1 MEVGSHFNIHP
12 QKTKISEI
20 FENSEVSCKKN
31 KTLKQKR
38 MTMIFLCHIT
48 HFPNHFS
55 FCPPS
60 VDGNKTSPLDL
71 LGEVSR
77 FDDET
82 LGSRY
87 VRLSDVVGKMKI
99 SHKTSQLTIYPPVI
113 LTWLAGK

>member
-1 MEVGSHFNIHP
+1 
-12 QKTKISEI
+12 
-20 FENSEVSCKKN
+20 
-31 KTLKQKR
+31 
-38 MTMIFLCHIT
+38 MTMIFPCHMR
-48 HFPNHFS
+48 HFPNQFL

-60 VDGNKTSPLDL
+60 VDGNKNPLDL

-99 SHKTSQLTIYPPVI
+99 
-113 LTWLAGK
+113 